1 VDEQVDSLYPKTISM
16 KIKATKKDGGVI
28 DLWPRDPLGHVNKPM
43 SDDDV
48 RKKFAQ
54 TVEPVYGKE
63 KTARV
68 LDRWWGIKEASPS
81 EVAEALALL
90 DVKN

>member
-1 VDEQVDSLYPKTISM
+1 MHKIRVYVDEQVDSLYPKTISM

-48 RKKFAQ
+48 RKSSRRPSNLF
-54 TVEPVYGKE
+54 
-63 KTARV
+63 TAKKKLRV
-68 LDRWWGIKEASPS
+68 SWTAGGGSKKLRLRKLPR
-81 EVAEALALL
+81 L
-90 DVKN
+90 

>member
-1 VDEQVDSLYPKTISM
+1 
-16 KIKATKKDGGVI
+16 
-28 DLWPRDPLGHVNKPM
+28 M

-48 RKKFAQ
+48 RKKFVR

-68 LDRWWGIKEASPS
+68 LDRWWEIKEASPS

-90 DVKN
+90 DVKK